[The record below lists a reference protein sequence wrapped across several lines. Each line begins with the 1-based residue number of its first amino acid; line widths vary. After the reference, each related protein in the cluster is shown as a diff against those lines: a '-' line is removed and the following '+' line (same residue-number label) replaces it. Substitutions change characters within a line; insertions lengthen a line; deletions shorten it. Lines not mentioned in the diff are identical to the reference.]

1 MSNLYPSNPAQVS
14 ESVTQPTEAFKKE
27 VKKVMGSIVLFFL
40 VYILLIIVALVLAA
54 GCVMLG
60 ITVIVGLSSVLGL
73 IAGVGIMSIGV
84 MVVIFLIKFI
94 FSVKKTDEAGMVEV
108 KEAEQPELFAFIR
121 QLTIDTQ
128 TQFPKKIV
136 LSPEVNASV
145 FYNDSFWSMIFPVKK
160 NLNIGLGLVNTVT
173 LSEFKAVMAHEFG
186 HFSQRSMKLGSFV
199 YNVNK
204 AIYNMLYENN
214 DYGKFLTT
222 WGNLHWAIGIFVWVT
237 IQMVKGIQSILQGMY
252 GFINKNY
259 LSLSREM
266 EFHADAVA
274 ASVSGS
280 ENLIT
285 ALKKLEISDSC
296 YNSVIQR
303 ADAGIKNKEV
313 FQNIYGNHAVVMR
326 HYATEYNLPL
336 QNNTPLAD
344 DSFLNRFKLSKL
356 NIKNQ
361 WASHPSNEDRE
372 AHLRQLN
379 IDAAV
384 DTRSA
389 WVLFTNA
396 ESLQKEI
403 STSIY
408 RSVPAEMK
416 EIVVDEQQFQ
426 KKFLEDVSHY
436 KLPGDYNGF
445 YDDRQLQ
452 IQDVEAVFQQSFD
465 QPLNTE
471 KFKSLFVDAKAA
483 LPRQVMAHEEDA
495 QLLQA
500 IVDGQIEVKTFDY
513 DGAKYEKQEASSV
526 LAQLKTTIEQQK
538 QQLLKD
544 ETDCMAFFFALAK
557 QESNDTANALKEKYN
572 TFFTIRKKGD
582 DQFAISQKVM
592 DILSPLF
599 RGEQVSI
606 EAAQRMSNELR
617 SEGDNLKPI
626 FNYWIKMGV
635 FDTNT
640 EMKQRLMHFVN
651 ADYVYFAGNSFM
663 DSELQIIHA
672 LVNDSIVALNEMQ
685 FNNFKQILQYQLELC
700 QRHNIIERK

>member
-1 MSNLYPSNPAQVS
+1 MSNLYPPNPAPVS
-14 ESVTQPTEAFKKE
+14 EEIIQPSAAFKKE
-27 VKKVMGSIVLFFL
+27 VQKVMGSIFLFFL
-40 VYILLIIVALVLAA
+40 VYIILIILALALAA

-60 ITVIVGLSSVLGL
+60 IGVMGASGHIIGI
-73 IAGVGIMSIGV
+73 IAGVGIMSIGI

-94 FSVKKTDEAGMVEV
+94 FSVKKVDETGMTQV
-108 KEAEQPELFAFIR
+108 KEADQPELFAFIR
-121 QLTIDTQ
+121 QLTNDTQ

-237 IQMVKGIQSILQGMY
+237 IQIVKGIQSILQGMY

-259 LSLSREM
+259 MGLSREM

-285 ALKKLEISDSC
+285 ALKKLEISDAC

-313 FQNIYGNHAVVMR
+313 FQNIYGNHAVVMQQ
-326 HYATEYNLPL
+326 YAKDYNLPL
-336 QNNTPLAD
+336 QNNTPIVDEA
-344 DSFLNRFKLSKL
+344 FMQRFKLSKL

-379 IDAAV
+379 IQSAV

-389 WVLFTNA
+389 WVLFNGA
-396 ESLQKEI
+396 ESLQKQI
-403 STSIY
+403 SSSIY
-408 RSVPAEMK
+408 STVPAEMK
-416 EIVVDEQQFQ
+416 EVIIDEQKFQ
-426 KKFLEDVSHY
+426 EKYVEDINNY
-436 KLPGDYNGF
+436 KLPQEYNGY
-445 YDDRQLQ
+445 YDDRQVQYLD
-452 IQDVEAVFQQSFD
+452 IEAVAQQSF
-465 QPLNTE
+465 E
-471 KFKSLFVDAKAA
+471 KPINAETFKSLFTDEKGA
-483 LPRQVMAHEEDA
+483 LPKQLNANESDA
-495 QLLQA
+495 QILQA
-500 IVDGQIEVKTFDY
+500 IIDAQIDTKTFDY
-513 DGAKYEKQEASSV
+513 DSKKYEKQEAASV
-526 LAQLKTTIEQQK
+526 LEKVKAAIEQQK
-538 QQLLKD
+538 LQITND
-544 ETDCMAFFFALAK
+544 ETESTAFFFAAAK
-557 QESNDTANALKEKYN
+557 QQGDEVVTTLKEKYTLHFKN
-572 TFFTIRKKGD
+572 RKKVD
-582 DQFAISQKVM
+582 EQFAISQRIM
-592 DILSPLF
+592 EILSPLY

-617 SEGDNLKPI
+617 TESDHLKPI
-626 FNYWIKMGV
+626 FKYWIE
-635 FDTNT
+635 T
-640 EMKQRLMHFVN
+640 EVLSNDIKQRLIHFVN
-651 ADYVYFAGNSFM
+651 ANYQYFSGDSFF
-663 DSELQIIHA
+663 DAELQTLHA
-672 LVNDSIVALNEMQ
+672 LINDCIAELGDVQFRSFKEILN
-685 FNNFKQILQYQLELC
+685 YQLELC
-700 QRHNIIERK
+700 KKLNIL